1 MEGSR
6 LILRIGGNSGII
18 NVNRLEEHFFE
29 DFIGIQDYLYLILSV
44 SYISLIYFIRLLIK
58 GRDRKLILQRP
69 GAING
74 TRNRSSSITSSSD
87 SDSDIHSEEEYL
99 ED

>member
-58 GRDRKLILQRP
+58 GRDRKLILQHP